1 VGQDIA
7 SDRMNPAI
15 AALAVP
21 APAPRFP
28 GHDNAIG
35 AAPVWIRTVGAGE
48 SLLARSLIRRLIEEH
63 LPPTTSV

>member
-1 VGQDIA
+1 MQVGQDIA

-35 AAPVWIRTVGAGE
+35 AAPVWIRTVGAGRVT
-48 SLLARSLIRRLIEEH
+48 ARNGH
-63 LPPTTSV
+63 